1 MASFNDLLKKYR
13 YEVTNQDPE
22 EWLRNADYAGE
33 ELIDTLQEYQKN
45 KDADQFMAYIIQA
58 MNEYFMYADDRY
70 EKRKALNQQQSN
82 PDEESFDQA
91 VTNKINKF
99 SS

>member
-1 MASFNDLLKKYR
+1 MASFNDLLKKYK

-22 EWLRNADYAGE
+22 EWLQNAVYAGE
-33 ELIDTLQEYQKN
+33 ELIYNLQEYQKN

-58 MNEYFMYADDRY
+58 MNEYFIHADDRY
-70 EKRKALNQQQSN
+70 EKRKALKQQQSN
-82 PDEESFDQA
+82 PGESFDQA

>member
-1 MASFNDLLKKYR
+1 MASFNDLLKKYK

-22 EWLRNADYAGE
+22 EWLQNADYAGE
-33 ELIDTLQEYQKN
+33 ELIDNLQEYQKN

-58 MNEYFMYADDRY
+58 MNEYFIHADDRY
-70 EKRKALNQQQSN
+70 EKRKALKQQQSN
-82 PDEESFDQA
+82 PGESFDQA
-91 VTNKINKF
+91 VTSKINKF